1 MSWTRRFL
9 VVGVLASLWV
19 GAAGRWPA
27 RAEVWQPV
35 QLTVRD
41 RGEGRVTVTAT
52 WQGVREGSLVLR
64 VAFDTH
70 SVDLSG
76 FDVASNTVLRDEAG
90 RELRP
95 LRWQEEQS
103 SSHHR
108 SGLLVFAAPPAP
120 PGRLLLVVRNLAGVP
135 ERVLVFEFRQ

>member
-1 MSWTRRFL
+1 MSWTRRFFVVWL
-9 VVGVLASLWV
+9 VAGLWAV
-19 GAAGRWPA
+19 VAGTRPV

-52 WQGVREGSLVLR
+52 WQGVREGTLVLR

-90 RELRP
+90 RELRL
-95 LRWQEEQS
+95 LRWQEEQG

-108 SGLLVFAAPPAP
+108 RGLLVFAAPPAP

-135 ERVLVFEFRQ
+135 ERVLAFEFRQ